1 MTCPFVKPTSGYST
15 FSRLVS
21 FRVRPSMTPS
31 TAVSL
36 AKLAHDLLRD
46 LVGATA
52 LEHRRAKLAAPRPLH
67 ELELAD
73 QPRLD
78 EVRAFR
84 GLPAVEWAGLVL
96 QGLHELE
103 ELFEHRVREAGADLA
118 RIDEFTIVV
127 VADQQRAGQAAALAF
142 ALQPARDHQLL
153 AHVVFDLDPLAAAPP
168 WLVGRVELLAHDPL
182 EPRLSARLEH
192 GRAASFLIRRRLP
205 CGALQ

>member
-1 MTCPFVKPTSGYST
+1 MTT
-15 FSRLVS
+15 
-21 FRVRPSMTPS
+21 S

-46 LVGATA
+46 LVGAKA

-127 VADQQRAGQAAALAF
+127 VADQQRAGQAAA
-142 ALQPARDHQLL
+142 
-153 AHVVFDLDPLAAAPP
+153 PP
-168 WLVGRVELLAHDPL
+168 RLVGRVELLAHDAL
-182 EPRLSARLEH
+182 EPRLPARLEH

-205 CGALQ
+205 